1 MYRYHLHCLF
11 PTTHHGI
18 VRIGAAHIQPVPVP
32 DGLNNP
38 DMVAAVEALG
48 LALGDAGSDVVGL
61 QQQAVVLAAG
71 GAHVPQVHPED
82 PVHRANVQR
91 VSRLVH
97 EQRSAGEGAGVNLT
111 QLARDFVTFLTFQLS
126 KTSVVEP

>member
-1 MYRYHLHCLF
+1 MPYHDPLNCLF
-11 PTTHHGI
+11 LTTHHGI

-82 PVHRANVQR
+82 PVHCANVER
-91 VSRLVH
+91 VPRLVH
-97 EQRSAGEGAGVNLT
+97 QQRSAAAAGVNWA
-111 QLARDFVTFLTFQLS
+111 Q
-126 KTSVVEP
+126 